1 MTHRSFRWLLL
12 GVIVLLPVIW
22 WMLRGEP
29 AGGVFVGF
37 AGGPPGGS
45 FFPSAGAVATFVE
58 QQRPDLNITVEGTGG
73 SGENVR
79 LVNNGD
85 TDMGVAYG
93 GDLHAGYFGTDEFA
107 DSPQTNLR
115 AVGLLFW
122 GYGHLVTL
130 QGGDIQSVADLEDKR
145 LAIGG
150 TGSGSAL
157 TGERYFRQLGLLD
170 RMRVSYIGGTAAST
184 ALKDGQVDAY
194 HWVSGVPN
202 GAVLDTMATHDVM
215 LVDLA
220 APAIESGFF
229 EAYPYYAASEIPADS
244 YDDIDAPVPTILMGT
259 YWIVNSGVPD
269 DIVYDMAA
277 EAYSPEGAA
286 FMRQTFEPLRDMTPD
301 QALQGLTVPL
311 HPGAQ
316 RYWEEVGIDIPESL
330 RAR

>member
-1 MTHRSFRWLLL
+1 MTHRPIRWLIL
-12 GVIVLLPVIW
+12 GVVVLLPFAW
-22 WMLRGEP
+22 WMLRGAP
-29 AGGVFVGF
+29 ATGVFVGF
-37 AGGPPGGS
+37 GGGPPGGS
-45 FFPSAGAVATFVE
+45 FFPAAGAVATFAG
-58 QQRPDLNITVEGTGG
+58 QRLPQLNISVEGTGG

-93 GDLHAGYFGTDEFA
+93 GDLHAGYFGTDEFV

-122 GYGHLVTL
+122 GYAHLVTL
-130 QGGDIQSVADLEDKR
+130 EGGGLQSLADLEGKR
-145 LAIGG
+145 LDIGG

-157 TGERYFRQLGLLD
+157 TGERYFGHLGLLD
-170 RMRVSYIGGTAAST
+170 RMRVSYLGGTAAST

-202 GAVLDTMATHDVM
+202 GAVLDTMSTHDVVLLDM
-215 LVDLA
+215 A
-220 APAIESGFF
+220 TPAIESGLLD
-229 EAYPYYAASEIPADS
+229 AYPYYAIGEIPADR
-244 YDDIDAPVPTILMGT
+244 YDDLDAPVLTIRMGT
-259 YWIVNSGVPD
+259 YWIVNSNVPD
-269 DIVYDMAA
+269 DVVHDMAA

-316 RYWEEVGIDIPESL
+316 RYWEEAGVDIPASL

>member
-1 MTHRSFRWLLL
+1 MTQKPFRWLIL
-12 GVIVLLPVIW
+12 GVVVLLPVTW

-29 AGGVFVGF
+29 ASGVFVGF
-37 AGGPPGGS
+37 GGGPPGGS
-45 FFPSAGAVATFVE
+45 FFPAAGAVSTFVG
-58 QQRPDLNITVEGTGG
+58 QQRSDLNISVEGTGG

-93 GDLHAGYFGTDEFA
+93 GDLHAGFFGTDEFA

-122 GYGHLVTL
+122 GYDHLVTL

-157 TGERYFRQLGLLD
+157 TGERYFGHLGLLD
-170 RMRVSYIGGTAAST
+170 KMRVSYLGGTAASA

-202 GAVLDTMATHDVM
+202 GAVLDSMATHDVV

-220 APAIESGFF
+220 TSAVESGLL
-229 EAYPYYAASEIPADS
+229 EAYPYYAVGEIPADS
-244 YDDIDAPVPTILMGT
+244 YDDLDAPVRTIMMGT
-259 YWIVNSGVPD
+259 YWIVNSNVPD
-269 DIVYDMAA
+269 DIVHDMAA

-286 FMRQTFEPLRDMTPD
+286 FVRQTFEPLRDMTPD

-311 HPGAQ
+311 HPGAE
-316 RYWEEVGIDIPESL
+316 RYWEEIGVDIPESL

>member
-1 MTHRSFRWLLL
+1 MTHRLSRWLLPV
-12 GVIVLLPVIW
+12 VIVLVPLAW

-29 AGGVFVGF
+29 ASGVFVGF

-45 FFPSAGAVATFVE
+45 FFPAAGAISTFVE
-58 QQRPDLNITVEGTGG
+58 QRLPDLNITVEGTGG

-85 TDMGVAYG
+85 TDMGVAFG

-122 GYGHLVTL
+122 GYDHLVTL
-130 QGGDIQSVADLEDKR
+130 QDGAIRSVADLEGKR

-150 TGSGSAL
+150 TGTGSAL
-157 TGERYFRQLGLLD
+157 TGERYFRHLGLLD
-170 RMRVSYIGGTAAST
+170 TMRVSYLGGTAAST
-184 ALKDGQVDAY
+184 ALKDGQVDVY

-202 GAVLDTMATHDVM
+202 SAVLDTMATHDVLLM
-215 LVDLA
+215 DLA
-220 APAIESGFF
+220 TPAIESGFL
-229 EAYPYYAASEIPADS
+229 EAYPYYAVGEIPAES
-244 YDDIDAPVPTILMGT
+244 YDDIEAPVPTIVMGT
-259 YWIVNSGVPD
+259 YWIVNTDVPD
-269 DIVYDMAA
+269 DIVYDMVK
-277 EAYSPEGAA
+277 EAYSPDGAV
-286 FMRQTFEPLRDMTPD
+286 FMRQTFAPLRDMTSD

-316 RYWEEVGIDIPESL
+316 RYWEEVGLDIPESL

>member
-1 MTHRSFRWLLL
+1 MTHRPIRWLIL
-12 GVIVLLPVIW
+12 GVVVLLPFAW
-22 WMLRGEP
+22 WMLRGAP
-29 AGGVFVGF
+29 ATGVFVGF
-37 AGGPPGGS
+37 GGGPPGGS
-45 FFPSAGAVATFVE
+45 FFPAAGAVATFAG
-58 QQRPDLNITVEGTGG
+58 QRLPQLNISVEGTGG

-93 GDLHAGYFGTDEFA
+93 GDLHAGYFGTDEFV

-122 GYGHLVTL
+122 GYAHLVTL
-130 QGGDIQSVADLEDKR
+130 EGGGLQSLADLEGKR
-145 LAIGG
+145 LDIGG

-157 TGERYFRQLGLLD
+157 TGERYFGHLGLLD
-170 RMRVSYIGGTAAST
+170 KMRVSYLGGTAAST

-202 GAVLDTMATHDVM
+202 GAVLDTMSTHDVVLLDM
-215 LVDLA
+215 A
-220 APAIESGFF
+220 TPAIESGLLD
-229 EAYPYYAASEIPADS
+229 AYPYYAIGEIPADR
-244 YDDIDAPVPTILMGT
+244 YDDLDAPVLTIRMGT
-259 YWIVNSGVPD
+259 YWIVNSNVPD
-269 DIVYDMAA
+269 DVVHDMAA

-316 RYWEEVGIDIPESL
+316 RYWEEAGVDIPASL